1 VTEPRNPE
9 PPAASVPP
17 GGSQP
22 PRSPASPGFPRIH
35 GTSVEIVK
43 PPVRGRLRHAV
54 LDFDGT
60 LSYLRDGWQD
70 IMVPMMVEI
79 LEACPRREDHA
90 EIERLVID
98 FVDHLTGKQTIYQM
112 IRLAEEVQ
120 KRGGSPRDP
129 LEYKREYNR
138 RIAVDVEER
147 ITRLKAGRT
156 SADDFLVRG
165 ARAFLDGLK
174 ARGMRCYL
182 ASGTDVELVIEEAR
196 VLGMNQY
203 FDGGIFG
210 ALTNYKDFSKE
221 KVLRKILTDYQ
232 LEGSGLL
239 VVGDGYVEIQNGRD
253 VDAVTVGV
261 YTAEKNRYHMNADK
275 RDRLFRAGAHL
286 LAPDLSDGNAIL
298 EYLGAPVQMA
308 R

>member
-1 VTEPRNPE
+1 M
-9 PPAASVPP
+9 
-17 GGSQP
+17 
-22 PRSPASPGFPRIH
+22 
-35 GTSVEIVK
+35 EIVK
-43 PPVRGRLRHAV
+43 PPARGRLRHAV

-60 LSYLRDGWQD
+60 LSFLRDGWQD

-79 LEACPRREDHA
+79 LEDCPRREDHA

-112 IRLAEEVQ
+112 IRLAEEVE
-120 KRGGSPRDP
+120 KRGGTPRDP
-129 LEYKREYNR
+129 MDYKREYNR
-138 RIAVDVEER
+138 RIAIDVEGR
-147 ITRLKAGRT
+147 IARLKAGKA
-156 SADDFLVRG
+156 SADEFLVRG
-165 ARAFLDGLK
+165 GRAFLDGLK

-196 VLGMNQY
+196 VLGIDRY

-221 KVLRKILTDYQ
+221 KVLRQILTDFH

-253 VDAVTVGV
+253 VDAVTVGI
-261 YTAEKNRYHMNADK
+261 YTAEENRYHMNADK

-286 LAPDLSDGNAIL
+286 LAPDLAEGNAIL
-298 EYLGAPVQMA
+298 DYLGAPVQKQL
-308 R
+308 